1 MDSDIAK
8 SDIDKLEDLYASE
21 GWKILVSD
29 LEDKKQAV
37 EQHILGGL
45 KDDEYRVAIGH
56 LRAYAYVLAGP
67 IVLEQVKKQQEAD
80 PEIELP

>member
-1 MDSDIAK
+1 MDSEIAQ

-21 GWKILVSD
+21 GWKVLAADI
-29 LEDKKQAV
+29 EERKKAV

-67 IVLEQVKKQQEAD
+67 IVLEQVKKQQQAD